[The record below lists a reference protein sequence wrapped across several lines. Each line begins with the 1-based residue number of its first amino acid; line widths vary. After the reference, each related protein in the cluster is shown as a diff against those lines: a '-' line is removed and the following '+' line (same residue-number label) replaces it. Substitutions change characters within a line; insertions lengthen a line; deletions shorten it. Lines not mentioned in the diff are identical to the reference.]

1 MISLKHEDIQT
12 LSEYVHLR
20 MTWSIDST
28 SSSQYSH
35 PASNK
40 ILLLVR
46 LALVGN
52 ISLQAL
58 QMKVL
63 ILLHTLIA
71 QIAFQNLLLC
81 E

>member
-1 MISLKHEDIQT
+1 MVPLKHVDFQT
-12 LSEYVHLR
+12 ILEYVQLSR
-20 MTWSIDST
+20 IWFVDST
-28 SSSQYSH
+28 PSLQHSH

-40 ILLLVR
+40 IYLLAR
-46 LALVGN
+46 FAFVGS

-63 ILLHTLIA
+63 ILLHTLAA
-71 QIAFQNLLLC
+71 QIAFQILLHC

>member
-12 LSEYVHLR
+12 LSEYVRLR

-28 SSSQYSH
+28 PSSQYSH
-35 PASNK
+35 LASNK

-63 ILLHTLIA
+63 ILLHTLAA
-71 QIAFQNLLLC
+71 QIAFQILLHY

>member
-1 MISLKHEDIQT
+1 MISLKHVDFQT
-12 LSEYVHLR
+12 LLEYVQLSR
-20 MTWSIDST
+20 IWSVDFT
-28 SSSQYSH
+28 PSSQHSH

-40 ILLLVR
+40 IFLLAR
-46 LALVGN
+46 FALVGN

-63 ILLHTLIA
+63 ILLHTLAA
-71 QIAFQNLLLC
+71 QIAFQILLHY